1 MVINNHDTVDSPALP
16 VFRDIRKVTGIRL
29 PHLPEGVL
37 LKSLSVPQVWVS
49 CRFQVMFLHKTLD
62 SADTDR
68 SGDEGLLHQVS
79 VDLGGVKPWKG
90 LFEPV
95 DFFNGRIRQY
105 PGGPLVRAFL
115 RHEGIDAAVLV
126 EGHPLADGLGAV
138 AEHGS
143 VRQGK
148 RILGDAPV
156 VGVPGRVGIKA
167 IPMACGCGK
176 AAHGSK
182 TCWQ

>member
-1 MVINNHDTVDSPALP
+1 MVINNHDAVDSPALP

-90 LFEPV
+90 LFEPEISSMAV
-95 DFFNGRIRQY
+95 SGSTRVA
-105 PGGPLVRAFL
+105 PLSERSCGMRASMPPF
-115 RHEGIDAAVLV
+115 
-126 EGHPLADGLGAV
+126 
-138 AEHGS
+138 
-143 VRQGK
+143 
-148 RILGDAPV
+148 
-156 VGVPGRVGIKA
+156 
-167 IPMACGCGK
+167 
-176 AAHGSK
+176 
-182 TCWQ
+182 W